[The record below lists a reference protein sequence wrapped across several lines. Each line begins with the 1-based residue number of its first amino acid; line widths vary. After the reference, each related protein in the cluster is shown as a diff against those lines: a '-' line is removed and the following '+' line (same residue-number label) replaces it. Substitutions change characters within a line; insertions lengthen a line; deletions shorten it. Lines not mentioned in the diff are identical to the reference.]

1 MATIKIQRTSEYN
14 NKLRDFSIYVDGN
27 KVGTIADGEVKEFTT
42 TPGTHVVT
50 AKIDWCSSQ
59 NVSVE
64 VEDHKAAALE
74 VGGFKFGN
82 WILPLVIGVVIVF
95 VALQNFTGSEYIL
108 FAFVPLLVLLFY
120 YLTVGRKK
128 YLRLAAID

>member
-1 MATIKIQRTSEYN
+1 MTTIKIQRTSEYN
-14 NKLRDFSIYVDGN
+14 NKLRDFGIYVDGI

-42 TPGTHVVT
+42 TPGTHVVA

-64 VEDHKAAALE
+64 VVEGKAATLE

-95 VALQNFTGSEYIL
+95 IALQNFAGSEYIL
-108 FAFVPLLVLLFY
+108 FAFVPLFVFLFY

-128 YLRLAAID
+128 YLRLAVID

>member
-27 KVGTIADGEVKEFTT
+27 KVGTIVDGEVKEFTT

-64 VEDHKAAALE
+64 VEDHKVATLE

-108 FAFVPLLVLLFY
+108 FAFVPLFVFLFY

-128 YLRLAAID
+128 YLRLVAID